1 MEALF
6 PHIYTHS
13 RAYTH
18 SLQPPRR
25 ERVMASRHES
35 AGESVVLEE
44 ELDENY
50 EPTEEG
56 ENSRTLHP

>member
-1 MEALF
+1 
-6 PHIYTHS
+6 
-13 RAYTH
+13 
-18 SLQPPRR
+18 
-25 ERVMASRHES
+25 MASRHES